1 MIRNYRETDLE
12 EMVRIWYDA
21 SVIAH
26 YFMPASFWASHKSAM
41 KEKYLPLAENYVFE
55 QEGKV
60 AGFISLVGEIVC
72 ALFVAP
78 EVQGNGAGKALLEH
92 AKTLKGRLSLKVYRE
107 NRKAILFYEKSGL
120 RAAGEEVDEHT
131 GCVQILME
139 WEIFNLGIQDFDVDA
154 TSGF

>member
-1 MIRNYRETDLE
+1 LIRTYRETDLE

-26 YFMPASFWASHKSAM
+26 NFVPASFWASYKPAM
-41 KEKYLPLAENYVFE
+41 KEEYLPLAENYVFE

-78 EVQGNGAGKALLEH
+78 KAQGKGAGKALLEH
-92 AKTLKGRLSLKVYRE
+92 AKALKGRITLKAYRD
-107 NRKAILFYEKSGL
+107 NKKAILFYEKNGL
-120 RAAGEEVDEHT
+120 RAVGEEVDEHT
-131 GCVQILME
+131 GCVHIIME
-139 WEIFNLGIQDFDVDA
+139 WENLNLGVQDFGADT
-154 TSGF
+154 TSSL

>member
-1 MIRNYRETDLE
+1 MIRTYRETDLE

-26 YFMPASFWASHKSAM
+26 TFVPASFWASYKSAM

-55 QEGKV
+55 QDGKV

-78 EVQGNGAGKALLEH
+78 EAQGKGTGTALLEH
-92 AKTLKGRLSLKVYRE
+92 AKSMKGRLSLKVYRD
-107 NRKAILFYEKSGL
+107 NKKAFLFYENSGL
-120 RAAGEEVDEHT
+120 RAAGEEVDEYT

-139 WEIFNLGIQDFDVDA
+139 WDNLN
-154 TSGF
+154 

>member
-1 MIRNYRETDLE
+1 MIRTYRETDLE
-12 EMVRIWYDA
+12 EMIRIWYDA

-26 YFMPASFWASHKSAM
+26 SFVPASFWASYKSAM
-41 KEKYLPLAENYVFE
+41 KEEYLPLAENYVFE

-78 EVQGNGAGKALLEH
+78 EAQGRGTGKALIEY
-92 AKTLKGRLSLKVYRE
+92 AKALKGRLSLKVYKD
-107 NRKAILFYEKSGL
+107 NGKAILFYEMNGL
-120 RAAGEEVDEHT
+120 RAVGEEVDEYT

-139 WEIFNLGIQDFDVDA
+139 W
-154 TSGF
+154 

>member
-1 MIRNYRETDLE
+1 LIRTYREKDLE

-26 YFMPASFWASHKSAM
+26 SFMPASFWASYKSAM
-41 KEKYLPLAENYVFE
+41 KEEYLPLSENYVFE

-78 EVQGNGAGKALLEH
+78 EAQGKGAGKALLEH
-92 AKTLKGRLSLKVYRE
+92 AKALKGRLSLKVYRD
-107 NRKAILFYEKSGL
+107 NRKAVFFYEKRGF
-120 RAAGEEVDEHT
+120 RAAGEDVDEHT

-139 WEIFNLGIQDFDVDA
+139 WDIFWG
-154 TSGF
+154 